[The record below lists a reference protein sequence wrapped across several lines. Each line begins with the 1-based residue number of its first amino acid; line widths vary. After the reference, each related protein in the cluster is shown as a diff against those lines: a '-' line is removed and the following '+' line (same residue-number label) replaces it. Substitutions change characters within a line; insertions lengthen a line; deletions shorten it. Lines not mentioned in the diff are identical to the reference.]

1 MIIRDLALVFIT
13 VFLVGCGS
21 GGDSEPAK
29 IEPVVQ
35 EKSVVENIAPS
46 GVSNIFV
53 ANITID
59 SVTLNWD
66 ISTDSDG
73 FVDKY
78 LISYR
83 TDIEDWGTEVES
95 SINSIEIKDLVA
107 TNNYQFKIRAVDNN
121 GSYSNFVTSEWI
133 KTDTPNQSPSA
144 PANIETSLE
153 ENNVSILW
161 DNSIDSDGYVEAYG
175 LSFKDENDTWMDEFL
190 VYNTEIE
197 LGGNFTSDTNYI
209 FRIRA
214 VDDDGAYSSYSESNF
229 TTPKDITAEDRN
241 GTIVILVHGLNSGA
255 STWEN
260 IAPRISTQMEVEN
273 NATSVEVGINITIN
287 TNEQCWDGAW
297 LDEEVDCSKL
307 KDIDL
312 KDIFRN
318 KNLRSYQKEY
328 IYGLKKGQFEITS
341 IEWALNG
348 RKGRDSTSND
358 KNKQDRFYN
367 QKVFSINFSHEN
379 QLSFDAQGY
388 QLKIAIDEIKK
399 ITGISDYILIG
410 HSMGGLASRAYIQN
424 EETQNIKKLITL
436 DTPHMGGIAASEYT
450 SATKN
455 AGINLA
461 QVIV

>member
-1 MIIRDLALVFIT
+1 MMIFQITLEERYMIIRNLALVFTTI
-13 VFLVGCGS
+13 FLVGCGS

-29 IEPVVQ
+29 IEPIVQ
-35 EKSVVENIAPS
+35 EKPVVENISPS

-83 TDIEDWGTEVES
+83 TDTQDWNTEIES
-95 SINSIEIKDLVA
+95 SINTVEIKGLLA
-107 TNNYQFKIRAVDNN
+107 GNNYQFKIRAIDNN
-121 GSYSNFVTSEWI
+121 GSYSNDATSQWI

-144 PANIETSLE
+144 PTNIKTSLE
-153 ENNVSILW
+153 ENNVSISW
-161 DNSIDSDGYVEAYG
+161 DNSIDSDGSIEAYG
-175 LSFKDENDTWMDEFL
+175 LSFKDKNDTWMHEFL
-190 VYNTEIE
+190 VYDTKIE
-197 LGGNFTSDTNYI
+197 QDGNFTSDTNYI

-241 GTIVILVHGLNSGA
+241 GTIVILVHGLASGA
-255 STWEN
+255 TTYDRMALEL
-260 IAPRISTQMEVEN
+260 STQMEVEN
-273 NATSVEVGINITIN
+273 NGTSVEVGINITIN
-287 TNEQCWDGAW
+287 DNEQCWDANAIN
-297 LDEEVDCSKL
+297 EYIDCTQLTDITSQESFRTL
-307 KDIDL
+307 KDIRTQATDH
-312 KDIFRN
+312 IF
-318 KNLRSYQKEY
+318 
-328 IYGLKKGQFEITS
+328 GLDKGQFSVTNT
-341 IEWALNG
+341 EWRL
-348 RKGRDSTSND
+348 KGDSSWDAVSDD
-358 KNKQDRFYN
+358 KTKQDRFYN
-367 QKVFSINFSHEN
+367 QKVFSINFSSNN

-424 EETQNIKKLITL
+424 EETQNIK
-436 DTPHMGGIAASEYT
+436 
-450 SATKN
+450 
-455 AGINLA
+455 
-461 QVIV
+461 